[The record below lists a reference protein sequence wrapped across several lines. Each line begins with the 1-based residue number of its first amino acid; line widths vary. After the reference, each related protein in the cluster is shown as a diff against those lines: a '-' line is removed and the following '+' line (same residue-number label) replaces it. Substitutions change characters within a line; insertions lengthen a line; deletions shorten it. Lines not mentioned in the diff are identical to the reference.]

1 MNTSFPTNRS
11 MDNWDAAVGHA
22 SMPSNVGSSDRQGGF
37 GFPTTLM
44 AAGIGANNII
54 QAFLE
59 NFIRPAVANEL
70 DFRA

>member
-1 MNTSFPTNRS
+1 

-70 DFRA
+70 DFRVCT

>member
-44 AAGIGANNII
+44 AACIGASNFI

-70 DFRA
+70 DTRL